1 MRLVRT
7 AAIVLAAGQATRF
20 GAAKMLVPLAGRPL
34 LQHVLDA
41 AAAAGLEDVVVVLG
55 EAADEV
61 ERAIAWR
68 AERRVRNPTPELGLA
83 SSLRLGLH
91 ALGPEI
97 GAALVLLGDQP
108 RVRPEVIAR
117 LLEVAPDVD
126 RPIVVPRYEGGGGTN
141 PALLRRAVWPVA
153 DALTGDRG
161 MGPLM
166 VAHPELV
173 HEVPVVGDNPDV
185 DTPADL
191 DALASATGT

>member
-173 HEVPVVGDNPDV
+173 H
-185 DTPADL
+185 
-191 DALASATGT
+191 